1 MGRIENAKD
10 NAMNKLENAKDNAVG
25 KVIEAAGKIT
35 NDQELEF
42 SGKFQSLTSN
52 VKERLY
58 DVKEDVFQE
67 ANDIADKVNTKLKK
81 KQ

>member
-1 MGRIENAKD
+1 MGRLDIAKD
-10 NAMNKLENAKDNAVG
+10 NALNKLENAKDNVMG
-25 KVIEAAGKIT
+25 KVIETAGKIT

-52 VKERLY
+52 VKDKLY

-67 ANDIADKVNTKLKK
+67 ANELADRANSKLKGK
-81 KQ
+81 